1 MEAIYNLFHKLLH
14 LPVLASENGL
24 GVDRLIIFIHLLMI
38 ALFVG
43 WFGYFVYT
51 LWRFRAARHPKAD
64 HHGVRS
70 HASSY
75 LEMVVAGLEIL
86 ILVAVAIPLWAKAA
100 DVTKIMPEEDA
111 TEIQVVAQQFA
122 WNGRY
127 AGADGQFGDQNM
139 ALVSDSNIFGVDPA
153 DAKGQDDVQV
163 LNEFHVPV
171 NKPVI
176 TYISSKDVIHSFKVI
191 AFRVT
196 QDAIPGMRI
205 PTWFKPTQAGRY
217 QINCAQLCGNGH
229 ASMTGGFIIV
239 DTQEDY
245 EAWLAANTGGAT
257 SFE

>member
-1 MEAIYNLFHKLLH
+1 MEPVYNFCHKVLH
-14 LPVLASENGL
+14 LPVLASENGA
-24 GVDRLIIFIHLLMI
+24 GVDRLIIYIHLLMI

-43 WFGYFVYT
+43 WFGYFLYT
-51 LWRFRAARHPKAD
+51 VWRFRASRHPRAD
-64 HHGVRS
+64 HYGVRT

-75 LEMVVAGLEIL
+75 LEVFVAGIEVL
-86 ILVAVAIPLWAKAA
+86 ILVGVAIPLWAKAA
-100 DVTKIMPEEDA
+100 DVTKIAPEEDA

-127 AGADGQFGDQNM
+127 AGPDGEFGRQRM
-139 ALVSDSNIFGVDPA
+139 QLVSDSNVFGVDPS
-153 DAKGQDDVQV
+153 DESGQDDVQV

-176 TYISSKDVIHSFKVI
+176 AYISSKDVIHSFKVV

-205 PTWFKPTQAGRY
+205 PTWFKPTEIGRF

-229 ASMTGGFIIV
+229 SSMSGGFIV
-239 DTQEDY
+239 VESQEDY
-245 EAWLAANTGGAT
+245 EAWLAANSGATT